1 MKKLSL
7 TFFLL
12 AQFVI
17 ELAIAGSQKIDELLT
32 FVPANFKIFDQY
44 DADLNQDGFNDK
56 ILVLI
61 NNSEE
66 ITPAGED
73 TPRRSLVI
81 LLGKKNGFTKVV
93 DTDKVVYCKTC
104 GGMMGDP
111 YVRIAVKPPYFTV
124 EHYGGSA
131 WRWKE
136 YLTFKY
142 SKKYSTF
149 ILHKKS
155 HQFFHVAE
163 SPNKAQTKIQTQK
176 NFGPVK
182 IQDFDLY
189 KE

>member
-7 TFFLL
+7 SFFLSVQFAIGL
-12 AQFVI
+12 A
-17 ELAIAGSQKIDELLT
+17 LAGPQKIDELLT

-44 DADLNQDGFNDK
+44 DTDLNQDGFKDK

-61 NNSEE
+61 NKSEE
-66 ITPAGED
+66 ATSAGEEA
-73 TPRRSLVI
+73 PHRSLAI
-81 LLGKKNGFTKVV
+81 LLGGKNGFTKIA

-111 YVRIAVKPPYFTV
+111 YIRIAVKPPFFTV

-142 SKKYSTF
+142 SKKFSTF

-155 HQFFHVAE
+155 HQFFHAA
-163 SPNKAQTKIQTQK
+163 SPNKVQTKIQTQK
-176 NFGPVK
+176 NFGVVK
-182 IQDFDLY
+182 IQDFDIY

>member
-7 TFFLL
+7 SFFLSVQFAIGL
-12 AQFVI
+12 AWARPQN
-17 ELAIAGSQKIDELLT
+17 IDELLT
-32 FVPANFKIFDQY
+32 VVPANLKIFDQY
-44 DADLNQDGFNDK
+44 DADLNQDSFKDI

-66 ITPAGED
+66 TTPAGED
-73 TPRRSLVI
+73 APRRSLVI
-81 LLGKKNGFTKVV
+81 LFGKKDGFTKVV
-93 DTDKVVYCKTC
+93 DTDKVVYCKTY

-111 YVRIAVKPPYFTV
+111 YVRIAVKPPFFTV

-142 SKKYSTF
+142 SKKFSTF

-155 HQFFHVAE
+155 HQFFHAV
-163 SPNKAQTKIQTQK
+163 SPNNVQTKIQTQK
-176 NFGPVK
+176 NFGVLK
-182 IQDFDLY
+182 IQDFDIY

>member
-7 TFFLL
+7 SFFLSVQFFIGL
-12 AQFVI
+12 AS
-17 ELAIAGSQKIDELLT
+17 AGQQNIDDLLT
-32 FVPANFKIFDQY
+32 FLPTNFKVFDQY
-44 DADLNQDGFNDK
+44 DADLNQDGFKDK

-66 ITPAGED
+66 TTPAGED
-73 TPRRSLVI
+73 APHRSLVI
-81 LLGKKNGFTKVV
+81 LFGKKNGFTKVV

-111 YVRIAVKPPYFTV
+111 FVRIAVKPPFFTV

-142 SKKYSTF
+142 SKKSSTF
-149 ILHKKS
+149 IFHKKS
-155 HQFFHVAE
+155 HQFFHAA
-163 SPNKAQTKIQTQK
+163 SPNKVQTKIQTQK
-176 NFGPVK
+176 NFGAVK
-182 IQDFDLY
+182 IQDFDIY

>member
-1 MKKLSL
+1 MRKISIA
-7 TFFLL
+7 FFPLVQFAIGL
-12 AQFVI
+12 AS
-17 ELAIAGSQKIDELLT
+17 AGQQKIEELLP
-32 FVPANFKIFDQY
+32 FVPTNFKIFDQC
-44 DADLNQDGFNDK
+44 DADLNQDGFKDK

-66 ITPAGED
+66 TTPTGED
-73 TPRRSLVI
+73 APRRSLVI
-81 LLGKKNGFTKVV
+81 LFGKKGGFTKIV
-93 DTDKVVYCKTC
+93 DTDKVVYCQTC

-111 YVRIAVKPPYFTV
+111 YVRIAVKPPFFTV

-142 SKKYSTF
+142 SKKFSTF

-155 HQFFHVAE
+155 HQFFHAAE
-163 SPNKAQTKIQTQK
+163 SPNKIQTKIQTQK
-176 NFGPVK
+176 NFGVVK
-182 IQDFDLY
+182 IQDFDIY